1 MMFIITTYHHHRHH
15 RHYHHHDGRILNTDK
30 KFTFIGRR
38 AVKVVHTGCQ
48 VAADFYDHDDD
59 DLVGRPLDEISSWW
73 WQPPMSVCK
82 LCWPLLRA
90 GMAVLDQFFLK
101 NVFFICIE
109 KPPKKFG

>member
-1 MMFIITTYHHHRHH
+1 MMFTITTYHHHRHH

-59 DLVGRPLDEISSWW
+59 DHDDEKGQNDDANDNENDNDVLLLTFSSNR
-73 WQPPMSVCK
+73 SSK
-82 LCWPLLRA
+82 
-90 GMAVLDQFFLK
+90 
-101 NVFFICIE
+101 E
-109 KPPKKFG
+109 